1 MSLWNG
7 TVRARTTTEEF
18 ATDSFQNLLFSICRF
33 REVTGIYPKK
43 ISVVSYTFKQYRF
56 QEMHA
61 SSIIW
66 PPDQFEYIGV
76 DPEESTGFNLAAAT
90 DGERKNAAVPFE
102 TDPYGCHSDTLV
114 KKRMQRNPFMRTP
127 PYELTCSEMKNIL
140 TWCGPKIY
148 NMEDLPW
155 QKI

>member
-1 MSLWNG
+1 LLDYQKGKGLPQAIVSHIKKGIELANGNEQSLLIFSGGETRAHTGPVTEGTSYYQVSDAMGLWNG

-66 PPDQFEYIGV
+66 PPDQ
-76 DPEESTGFNLAAAT
+76 L
-90 DGERKNAAVPFE
+90 
-102 TDPYGCHSDTLV
+102 
-114 KKRMQRNPFMRTP
+114 
-127 PYELTCSEMKNIL
+127 
-140 TWCGPKIY
+140 
-148 NMEDLPW
+148 
-155 QKI
+155 